1 VHYHGF
7 AGLSTIP
14 GQCEE
19 SSEFTCLGHQWT
31 LRIYPGGTSNSDDEM
46 VSLFLKKVSN
56 KGIKID
62 LGFSVKDSNGKDRR
76 HHAYILENNVARSIV
91 SMNGQ
96 WNFVVARSSYGKVD
110 FARRSIILD
119 HLVEGSLVIEVQMKL
134 AEPAETIPS
143 PFIPENPACNAI
155 QKMFMDEKSS
165 DVVFE
170 VQHLDSGESNPEKK
184 AKISPTA
191 FYAHRLILQ
200 TCAPQLAEMCGG
212 PMENGSS
219 PPVPISIPNVTP
231 KIFHHI
237 LNYVYGGEM
246 ASEELEANAR
256 DIIDAADKYGVSNL
270 KLEAEACL
278 VNTTTINVENV
289 MDLLL
294 YSDSKSCALLK
305 EAVMDFLLKNVVD
318 VMDKVSFKDVPGE
331 MIKDFMAAVA
341 RNRTSKGVDEASS
354 DGQIGTMRIT
364 ELRRKAHEKGLEV
377 DGSRE
382 MLIAALKESS

>member
-1 VHYHGF
+1 VRCHGF
-7 AGLSTIP
+7 AGLSTAR
-14 GQCEE
+14 GDYEE

-31 LRIYPGGTSNSDDEM
+31 LKIYPGGNASSDEGM
-46 VSLFLKKVSN
+46 VGLFLCNMSN
-56 KGIKID
+56 KRIKID
-62 LGFSVKDSNGKDRR
+62 YGFSVKYSNGNEAVHK
-76 HHAYILENNVARSIV
+76 AFKGIKFAARS
-91 SMNGQ
+91 N
-96 WNFVVARSSYGKVD
+96 NGKVN
-110 FARRSIILD
+110 FTRHSKILD
-119 HLVEGSLVIEVQMKL
+119 RLVEGSLVIEVHMKL